1 MVKIMDI
8 DLVDLFVMVI
18 LPLAFTFLII
28 ANRLDGLD
36 EKIGE
41 LKNRIDSLDGEI
53 MELKS
58 RINKLD
64 EEIMVLEN
72 KKDFKL

>member
-1 MVKIMDI
+1 MDI

-18 LPLAFTFLII
+18 FLAFTFLII

-36 EKIGE
+36 EKIRE

-53 MELKS
+53 RELKT
-58 RINKLD
+58 
-64 EEIMVLEN
+64 
-72 KKDFKL
+72 KKDFGL

>member
-8 DLVDLFVMVI
+8 DLVDIFVMVI

-36 EKIGE
+36 EKIRE

-53 MELKS
+53 RELKT
-58 RINKLD
+58 
-64 EEIMVLEN
+64 
-72 KKDFKL
+72 KKDFRL

>member
-1 MVKIMDI
+1 MDI
-8 DLVDLFVMVI
+8 DLVDIFVMVI

-36 EKIGE
+36 EKIRE

-53 MELKS
+53 RELKT
-58 RINKLD
+58 
-64 EEIMVLEN
+64 
-72 KKDFKL
+72 KKDFRL